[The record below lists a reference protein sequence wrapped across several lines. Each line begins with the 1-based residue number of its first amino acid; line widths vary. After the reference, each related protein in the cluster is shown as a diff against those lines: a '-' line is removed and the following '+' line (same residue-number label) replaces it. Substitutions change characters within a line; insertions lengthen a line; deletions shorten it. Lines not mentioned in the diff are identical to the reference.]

1 MLNIPSGLGR
11 RFKAGKLKTRW
22 GWNGTSDQH
31 LLCSDLVIS
40 LWAFMLSFDKKD
52 GKLNS
57 KCSIEIAKTRI
68 KIMFQFSK
76 LMDPSSYLCLP
87 CTLSKVPCAI
97 HSTPQVNMHH
107 LHVHP
112 WVILS
117 TSHPC
122 LQTFP
127 EVRGFAW
134 IWRTFS
140 RSASQVAANLY
151 HLTFHAW

>member
-1 MLNIPSGLGR
+1 MERHLRPTSPLL
-11 RFKAGKLKTRW
+11 RF
-22 GWNGTSDQH
+22 SD
-31 LLCSDLVIS
+31 IS
-40 LWAFMLSFDKKD
+40 LSFHALFWQKRREIKFQMFHWNSQRSCFTLIRSLSKV
-52 GKLNS
+52 
-57 KCSIEIAKTRI
+57 AKTRI

-76 LMDPSSYLCLP
+76 LMDPSSYLCPP

-97 HSTPQVNMHH
+97 HSTLQVNMHH